1 MTPTPEHEFLLAA
14 EPLDDVD
21 LRLLAELRDVSAHE
35 DPMPGDLLDRIKFA
49 MSVASLEAEVA
60 MIVSTGALAEVR
72 GTDYDRADTVT
83 FASDGLSVMVSIEGA
98 GSTTVDIAGWASEG
112 NVEVELR
119 ERGRTRTTRADEE
132 GRFVFGGVER
142 GLVNL
147 VLRREDPDAAPVIT
161 PAIEI

>member
-14 EPLDDVD
+14 EPVDDVD
-21 LRLLAELRDVSAHE
+21 LRILAELRDVSSHD

-60 MIVSTGALAEVR
+60 RIVSTGALAEVR

-83 FASDGLSVMVSIEGA
+83 FASDGLSVMVSTESA
-98 GSTTVDIAGWASEG
+98 GTTTVDVVGWVSEG
-112 NVEVELR
+112 RVEIELR
-119 ERGRTRTTRADEE
+119 ERGRTRTTRADDE

-142 GLVNL
+142 GLVNF
-147 VLRREDPDAAPVIT
+147 VLRREDRAAAPVIT